1 MKKLNLIFVALLLTS
16 AVSVYSGGFAGGT
29 GTKNDPFLVATAQQL
44 NEVRN
49 YPDKYFLQTAD
60 ISLDVVPFNMGN
72 YWVPIGGR
80 RNNNDIHNN
89 FTGHYDGR
97 GFRIT
102 DLIIVQP
109 GNGNV
114 GLFGHIGKSGDVATT
129 IKNVRLYNVIV
140 IGGRGTG
147 ALVGRVTGNQN
158 TRIENC
164 SVELGYVSGDA
175 ATGGLI
181 GSNNSYMITSV
192 AAEGFRPVIYKCNAD
207 VSVLLRSEYSEGKIK
222 FGGLVGCNQKGMI
235 SHCYS
240 KGEVIVDNTEV
251 SFVGGLAGCIDL
263 RGIIINS
270 YSLTAVYAD
279 SASNKGGL
287 IGSIGH
293 GRNQGMV
300 YNSYWSIENNMPGFN
315 SPAGEGLT
323 NEQLKNQQN
332 FENWDFANIWNV
344 ALSNN
349 DGYPYFIDNKTV
361 KTDKTWTG
369 ILSSSWSEGG
379 NWSPEGVPAA
389 NEMITIPSGT
399 NYSPEI
405 SSAITIFNL
414 SLYDGVQLNLVGE
427 QSSITIKGTLT
438 GGSESVG
445 TASVTGEGRLIWAG
459 NTLQSIPSMTYG
471 NMVVNNPN
479 NVKLAGSITINN
491 TLQMHQ
497 GLLDLRGFEIILSE
511 EARLFEIENDN
522 ISSRVYGSAGVI
534 RTQRVL
540 DNPAGDIA
548 GLGLEIISSNNL
560 GLTLIERGHS
570 ALNEGDESKSIL
582 RWFNIEPT
590 VNQNL
595 DATLIFHY
603 FVSEL
608 NVYGENDN
616 FSLFRRKHGDT
627 EWVWIP
633 SELDALNQVLTA
645 YEVNEFSTWTA
656 GSTDKPLPIVL
667 YSWEA
672 EAVNNAVELNW
683 ITAAEINNDYFTIE
697 RSRNGIDFEIIAT
710 VNGAGTSS
718 RSNYYSS
725 TDASPINGLAY
736 YRLKQT
742 DFNGAFE
749 YSKTITVV
757 SKKHLANEIR
767 IFPNPSNGNFNI
779 LCEGD
784 QSAEYRIYDLQ
795 GRMVSSSTIEPG
807 MMNTV
812 SLPNLKAG
820 IYQVVISGDETSTQK
835 IQIL

>member
-1 MKKLNLIFVALLLTS
+1 MKKLNLIFAAILLTS
-16 AVSVYSGGFAGGT
+16 AFTVYSGGFAGGN
-29 GTKNDPFLVATAQQL
+29 GTQNDPYLVATAQQL

-49 YPDKYFLQTAD
+49 YPDKHFLQTAD
-60 ISLDVVPFNMGN
+60 ISLDIVPFNMGN
-72 YWVPIGGR
+72 YWLPIGGS
-80 RNNNDIHNN
+80 RNNNEVHDN
-89 FTGHYDGR
+89 FTGHYDGQNYM
-97 GFRIT
+97 ISN
-102 DLIIVQP
+102 LIIVQP
-109 GNGNV
+109 GSGNV
-114 GLFGHIGKSGDVATT
+114 GLFGHIGKSGDEATT
-129 IKNVRLYNVIV
+129 IKNVVLYNVIV

-147 ALVGRVTGNQN
+147 ALVGRITGNQN

-175 ATGGLI
+175 ATGGLV

-192 AAEGFRPVIYKCNAD
+192 AAEGYRPVIYKSSAD

-222 FGGLVGCNQKGMI
+222 FGGLVGCNQKGMV

-240 KGEVIVDNTEV
+240 KGEVIVDDSEV
-251 SFVGGLAGCIDL
+251 SYVGGLAGCIDL

-270 YSLTAVYAD
+270 YTLTAVYAD
-279 SASNKGGL
+279 SASHKGGL
-287 IGSIGH
+287 TGGIGH
-293 GRNQGMV
+293 GRNKGMV
-300 YNSYWSIENNMPGFN
+300 YNSYWSTDNNLPGFT
-315 SPAGEGLT
+315 SAAGEGLT
-323 NEQLKNQQN
+323 NSQLQDISS
-332 FENWDFANIWNV
+332 FENWDFINSWNL
-344 ALSNN
+344 ADDTNE
-349 DGYPYFIDNKTV
+349 GYPYFVDIKTE
-361 KTDKTWTG
+361 KTGKTWTG
-369 ILSSSWSEGG
+369 ILSSSWNENG
-379 NWSPEGVPAA
+379 NWSPEGVPSV
-389 NEMITIPSGT
+389 NDFVTIPST
-399 NYSPEI
+399 TSNSPEI
-405 SSAITIFNL
+405 STSVTVFDLTIYDDVQVNLLGEQASLIVTGGFTSGPEAIGSA
-414 SLYDGVQLNLVGE
+414 SVVGE
-427 QSSITIKGTLT
+427 GSLILAGSS
-438 GGSESVG
+438 
-445 TASVTGEGRLIWAG
+445 
-459 NTLQSIPSMTYG
+459 LQGIPSMTVD
-471 NMVVNNPN
+471 NLVVNNPN
-479 NVKLAGSITINN
+479 NVQLAGSLTIEK
-491 TLQMHQ
+491 TLTMEQ

-511 EARLFEIENDN
+511 EAMLYEIDNDN

-548 GLGLEIISSNNL
+548 GLGLEIISSKNL

-697 RSRNGIDFEIIAT
+697 RSSNGIDFEIIAT

-718 RSNYYSS
+718 RSNYYTS
-725 TDASPINGLAY
+725 TDDSPLSGLAY

-742 DFNGAFE
+742 DFNGEFE

-757 SKKHLANEIR
+757 SEKQFANDIR

-784 QSAEYRIYDLQ
+784 QSTEYRIYDLQ
-795 GRMVSSSTIEPG
+795 GRMVSSSTLVPG

-820 IYQVVISGDETSTQK
+820 IYQVVISGEETSTQK